1 MALDVSKLRQQEQV
15 QATGNNPAASTS
27 ASSSSQP
34 IDMKTGTM
42 TAEEKQAKVLEFIK
56 SGEFKECPDDQKL
69 ELLKQQFPELAELSE
84 ENLVKYFTEALNT
97 LSTEDQAKIVETLAH
112 TFKSETLVAEHCT
125 ELASLETPE
134 VETEPKATEAQDTN
148 TSELEQLAEKY
159 CTNNDIE
166 NADINDIIAKIA
178 TKEQL
183 DETSLTEDE
192 RKILEIYRKNTEP
205 EDNASIKLMD
215 TQKYYQTKD
224 GKTTI
229 SDEYYLLS
237 STEQVQVTLQK
248 YLEDSDKEFAQLP
261 DSEKQK
267 VLNENFIEL
276 TQIIGKD
283 ESWSKIGSNEVAS
296 QVAFSLIMVAKHNNI
311 SLQELNNK
319 DINEIKALIDKGQT
333 AIKEQFKELTG
344 AVLTPQAMNILQ
356 NQNFIKRALI
366 KSDPSFT
373 KLTKDEQQKIIDK
386 KLQEYYDIEL
396 EKIKATHPHLSD
408 EKLEA
413 LAIRELNG
421 TLAVALENCK
431 DGNII
436 EYINSSYKDEN
447 KVKNIKGRI
456 EILNS
461 EIAALP
467 KNSPLRREKE
477 KELRHKQFDRW
488 IYQNNPD
495 FDKLTPDEKQEYFSK
510 IANDETVPEHI
521 RHQAAQHVQSH
532 NQAHDYDENSNY
544 DSFQITNN
552 VYEFRETY
560 NISGE
565 TTAEDITAITKN
577 IKSKHKRG
585 EFYGQLMLA
594 STTVDDPVKFMNEV
608 EAAMLKDG
616 FTPEE
621 IKKFKLGKEHILHQV
636 ANIRN
641 GEDACN
647 FRHIHG
653 DCHET
658 SKVAQYVAKWLTDP
672 NEQAIAAKGYL
683 DKYSKE
689 IATGMN
695 LYNSIDQTTEVFDLL
710 GKDKDVNAGDL
721 SIFAENIIETSTS
734 DNNRLAL
741 ADRLSDMG
749 NPAILEGIA
758 AGVDSIQNQSY
769 RNQYN
774 SIVNQAAQNYPP
786 EVQQTIRTALTTGQV
801 SQETRNNTES
811 ASNTYYSGTNNSGV
825 TNKNTYNTHQQ
836 APTYT
841 SSNNQNNLGVTK
853 TTLENNVNPT
863 VQKSNTDAAKIK
875 EQAINNE
882 AQANQKMKDI
892 ALENVAEVKQKIDE
906 SIAEWELKQELK
918 LSDEVIS
925 ELKEIAASEAL
936 EEYIQANPT
945 KKEQIIQKLSNA
957 TSLSEVYD
965 ILLSNLG
972 SKVHQKFIDN
982 LARSGSTSE
991 VRAFIKSKAGNTA
1004 VIKEILLRT
1013 SNQTLRSELIN
1024 MLPASDVIELLEKN
1038 LITALNSIDH
1048 KIIYEYLAKN
1058 IYSMTQTNFANYL
1071 KYLPLD
1077 EREKLIALRNKAY
1090 GVNPT
1095 QTQQAEVQV
1104 QTTQGAQQNG
1114 QNVAQTQP
1122 AQPKV
1127 ATNPQTQ
1134 QHTPNTKKADEPQT
1148 ENPQTKF
1155 KAGETT
1161 KILNDGRV
1169 ITSLGTSFAGISDN
1183 TEEGF
1188 RIVDPKANKKAKEGA
1203 PIGMND
1209 EVLVP
1214 GSQEWLMKYN
1224 KQAPKTA
1231 FTMAALEEQ
1240 AEDTGLNL
1248 GSNHAKIGQPI
1259 KKKYN
1264 PNNFNIRG

>member
-42 TAEEKQAKVLEFIK
+42 TAEEKQAKVLEFMNSSIY
-56 SGEFKECPDDQKL
+56 KECKDEEKL
-69 ELLKQQFPELAELSE
+69 ELLKAEFPFLAEMPKE
-84 ENLVKYFTEALNT
+84 ELQKLITEI
-97 LSTEDQAKIVETLAH
+97 QAKIDNKTTETPNKIDTEVDAK
-112 TFKSETLVAEHCT
+112 TPADEVAE
-125 ELASLETPE
+125 ETTSE
-134 VETEPKATEAQDTN
+134 SD

-159 CTNNDIE
+159 CTNNDIK

-205 EDNASIKLMD
+205 EDNTSLKLMD
-215 TQKYYQTKD
+215 TQKYFQTKD

-237 STEQVQVTLQK
+237 SNEQVQVILQK
-248 YLEDSDKEFAQLP
+248 YLEDSDKEFVQLP

-283 ESWSKIGSNEVAS
+283 KSWSNIGSNEVAR
-296 QVAFSLIMVAKHNNI
+296 QVALSLIILAKHNNI

-319 DINEIKALIDKGQT
+319 DINEIKALIDKGKT
-333 AIKEQFKELTG
+333 AIKEQFKEFTG
-344 AVLTPQAMNILQ
+344 ADLTPQTMNTFQ

-373 KLTKDEQQKIIDK
+373 KLTKDEQQEIIDK

-396 EKIKATHPHLSD
+396 EKIKAAHPHLSN

-461 EIAALP
+461 EITALP

-477 KELRHKQFDRW
+477 RDLRHKKFEQW
-488 IYQNNPD
+488 IYENNPD
-495 FDKLTPDEKQEYFSK
+495 FDNLTPDEKQKYFSE
-510 IANDETVPEHI
+510 IANDETIPEHI
-521 RHQAAQHVQSH
+521 RRQAAHHVKSH

-544 DSFQITNN
+544 DSFQTTNN
-552 VYEFRETY
+552 VYEFKETY

-565 TTAEDITAITKN
+565 TTAEDITAITKD

-957 TSLSEVYD
+957 TSLGEVYD

-1077 EREKLIALRNKAY
+1077 EREKLIAMRNKAY

>member
-56 SGEFKECPDDQKL
+56 SGEFKKCPDDQKL

-97 LSTEDQAKIVETLAH
+97 LSTEEQAKIVETLAH

-386 KLQEYYDIEL
+386 KLQEYFDIEL
-396 EKIKATHPHLSD
+396 EKIKAAHPHLSD

-421 TLAVALENCK
+421 TLTVALENCK

-447 KVKNIKGRI
+447 KVKNIEGRI

-467 KNSPLRREKE
+467 KNSPLRSEKE
-477 KELRHKQFDRW
+477 RELKHKEFAYW
-488 IYQNNPD
+488 IYDQNPD
-495 FDKLTPDEKQEYFSK
+495 FDNLTPDEKQKYFSE
-510 IANDETVPEHI
+510 IANDETIPEHI
-521 RHQAAQHVQSH
+521 RRQAAHHVQSH

-565 TTAEDITAITKN
+565 TTAEDITDITKN
-577 IKSKHKRG
+577 IKSKHQRG

-758 AGVDSIQNQSY
+758 AGADSIQNQSY

-1127 ATNPQTQ
+1127 ATNPQTP
-1134 QHTPNTKKADEPQT
+1134 QHTPATKKPEAT
-1148 ENPQTKF
+1148 INPQTQLKSN
-1155 KAGETT
+1155 ETRRV
-1161 KILNDGRV
+1161 LNDGR
-1169 ITSLGTSFAGISDN
+1169 IAINQETFAGLSN
-1183 TEEGF
+1183 NAEEG
-1188 RIVDPKANKKAKEGA
+1188 IKIIDPNAEKKAKEGA

>member
-42 TAEEKQAKVLEFIK
+42 TAEEKQAKVLEFMNSSIY
-56 SGEFKECPDDQKL
+56 KECKDEEKL
-69 ELLKQQFPELAELSE
+69 ELLKAEFPFLAEMPKE
-84 ENLVKYFTEALNT
+84 ELQKLITEI
-97 LSTEDQAKIVETLAH
+97 QAKIDNKTTETPNKIDTEVDAK
-112 TFKSETLVAEHCT
+112 TPADEVAE
-125 ELASLETPE
+125 ETTSE
-134 VETEPKATEAQDTN
+134 SD

-159 CTNNDIE
+159 CTNNDIK

-205 EDNASIKLMD
+205 EDNTSLKLMD
-215 TQKYYQTKD
+215 TQKYFQTKD

-237 STEQVQVTLQK
+237 SNEQVQVILQK
-248 YLEDSDKEFAQLP
+248 YLEDSDKEFVQLP

-283 ESWSKIGSNEVAS
+283 KSWSNIGSNEVAR
-296 QVAFSLIMVAKHNNI
+296 QVALSLIMLAKHNNI

-319 DINEIKALIDKGQT
+319 DINEIKALIDKGKT
-333 AIKEQFKELTG
+333 AIKEQFKEFTG
-344 AVLTPQAMNILQ
+344 ADLTPQTMNTFQ

-373 KLTKDEQQKIIDK
+373 KLTKDEQQEIIDK
-386 KLQEYYDIEL
+386 KLKEYYDIEL
-396 EKIKATHPHLSD
+396 EKIKTAHPHLSN

-461 EIAALP
+461 EITALP

-477 KELRHKQFDRW
+477 RDLRHKKFEQW
-488 IYQNNPD
+488 IYENNPD
-495 FDKLTPDEKQEYFSK
+495 FDKLTPDEKQEYFSE
-510 IANDETVPEHI
+510 IANDETIPEHI
-521 RHQAAQHVQSH
+521 RRQAAHHVKSH

-544 DSFQITNN
+544 DSFQTTNN
-552 VYEFRETY
+552 VYEFKETY

-565 TTAEDITAITKN
+565 TTAEDITAITKD

-1209 EVLVP
+1209 EVLIP